1 MISWA
6 ALYRVLI
13 ELTHLIL
20 LDIII
25 KTIVFQDQAGSALGF
40 ENLVHKY
47 IQKFS
52 KLDLL

>member
-13 ELTHLIL
+13 ELTHVIL
-20 LDIII
+20 LDI

>member
-13 ELTHLIL
+13 ELTHVIL
-20 LDIII
+20 LDI
-25 KTIVFQDQAGSALGF
+25 KTTVFQDQAGSALGF
-40 ENLVHKY
+40 ENLVDKY